1 MRLREVFMALL
12 MLAAAGVASA
22 DPIDLK
28 PFRATY
34 IAEWKG
40 VTAASSTVELKNVS
54 PNVYTYSSVN
64 SARGIFRMA
73 FPDALS
79 QISTFKIADGQ
90 VVPMSFQGS
99 DEKERPINLTFDW
112 QKKRVTGVAK
122 DKQVDLELPDGAQD
136 AMSLQVASLRNLE
149 SGNLKGTVWMI
160 DATKLKEYE
169 LHLEGEGR
177 IATAL
182 GELDTII
189 YTSKRHNSENYT
201 RTWVAPTLGY
211 LPVKAQRVDGKKVL
225 ITLLIQTVEKT

>member
-1 MRLREVFMALL
+1 MPLREVFMAVVLL
-12 MLAAAGVASA
+12 ASAGVATA
-22 DPIDLK
+22 DPVDLK

-34 IAEWKG
+34 VAEWKG
-40 VTAASSTVELKNVS
+40 MTAASSTIELKVVS
-54 PNVYTYSSVN
+54 TNIYTYSSVN

-79 QISTFKIADGQ
+79 QTSTFRIVDGR
-90 VVPMSFQGS
+90 VEPMLFQGS

-122 DKQVDLELPDGAQD
+122 EKPVDLELPEGAQD
-136 AMSLQVASLRNLE
+136 AMSLQIASLRNLA

-169 LHLEGEGR
+169 LHLEGNAR
-177 IATAL
+177 IATEL

-189 YTSKRHNSENYT
+189 YTSKRHNSESFT
-201 RTWVAPTLGY
+201 RTWVAPALGY
-211 LPVKAQRVDGKKVL
+211 LPVKAERVDGKKVL
-225 ITLLIQTVEKT
+225 ITLRIQTVGR

>member
-1 MRLREVFMALL
+1 MRLPELMGLVLL
-12 MLAAAGVASA
+12 TAAGAVRA

-40 VTAASSTVELKNVS
+40 VTAASSTVELKNAGADT
-54 PNVYTYSSVN
+54 YTYSSVN
-64 SARGIFRMA
+64 SARGVFRMA

-79 QISTFKIADGQ
+79 QISTFRITDGQ
-90 VVPMSFQGS
+90 VVPMTFQGS

-122 DKQVDLELPDGAQD
+122 EKPVDLELPDGAQD
-136 AMSLQVASLRNLE
+136 AMSLQIASLRNLQ

-169 LHLEGEGR
+169 LHLEGNAR
-177 IATAL
+177 IETAL

-189 YTSKRHNSENYT
+189 YTSKRHNSESFT

-225 ITLLIQTVEKT
+225 ITLLIQTVDR

>member
-1 MRLREVFMALL
+1 MRLPELIMGLSLL
-12 MLAAAGVASA
+12 AGTVTASA

-40 VTAASSTVELKNVS
+40 VTAASSTVELKNVDS
-54 PNVYTYSSVN
+54 NIYTYSSVN

-79 QISTFKIADGQ
+79 QTSTFRITDGQ
-90 VVPMSFQGS
+90 VVPMMFQGS

-122 DKQVDLELPDGAQD
+122 EKQVDLELPDGAQD
-136 AMSLQVASLRNLE
+136 AMSLQIASLRNLQ

-169 LHLEGEGR
+169 VVLEGEAR
-177 IATAL
+177 IETAL

-189 YTSKRHNSENYT
+189 YTSKRHNSESFT
-201 RTWVAPTLGY
+201 RTWVAPKLGY

-225 ITLLIQTVEKT
+225 ITLLIQTVDR

>member
-1 MRLREVFMALL
+1 MQLPERLLVLL
-12 MLAAAGVASA
+12 LLAVGVAAHA

-28 PFRATY
+28 PFRASY

-40 VTAASSTVELKNVS
+40 MTAASSTVELKNIAT
-54 PNVYTYSSVN
+54 NIYTYSSVN

-79 QISTFKIADGQ
+79 QKSTFRIIEDR
-90 VVPMSFQGS
+90 VEPMLFEGS

-122 DKQVDLELPDGAQD
+122 ERAVDLELPDGAQD
-136 AMSLQVASLRNLE
+136 AMSLQIASLRNLA
-149 SGNLKGTVWMI
+149 SGDLKGTVWMI

-169 LHLEGEGR
+169 VHLEGNAR
-177 IATAL
+177 IDTEL

-189 YTSKRHNSENYT
+189 YTSKRHNSESYT
-201 RTWVAPTLGY
+201 RTWVAPALGY
-211 LPVKAQRVDGKKVL
+211 LPVKAERIDGKKVL
-225 ITLLIQTVEKT
+225 ITLLIQSVDR